1 VRPVTLSATTEAGQT
16 RWLINGLTYEP
27 DEFPIVVQRGAKEI
41 WEIRND
47 ERSMPHPMHLHG
59 FRFRVLEKRNSPG
72 QVADTAVDKKGR
84 TATDLGWK
92 DTVLVWPG
100 ETVRIAIEFSHD
112 FEGEQLSLFHC
123 HILEHEDAG
132 MMINY
137 KVVDP
142 HG

>member
-1 VRPVTLSATTEAGQT
+1 
-16 RWLINGLTYEP
+16 
-27 DEFPIVVQRGAKEI
+27 
-41 WEIRND
+41 
-47 ERSMPHPMHLHG
+47 M
-59 FRFRVLEKRNSPG
+59 
-72 QVADTAVDKKGR
+72 AVDEHGR
-84 TATDLGWK
+84 TVTDLGWK

-112 FEGEQLSLFHC
+112 FDGEQIYLFHC

-142 HG
+142 PGRAGT